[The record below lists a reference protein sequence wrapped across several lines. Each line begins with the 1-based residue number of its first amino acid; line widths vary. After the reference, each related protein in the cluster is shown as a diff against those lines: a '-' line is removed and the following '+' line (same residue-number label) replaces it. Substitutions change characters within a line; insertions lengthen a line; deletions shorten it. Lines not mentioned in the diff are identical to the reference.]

1 MLIAK
6 QALISRRKKKLK
18 TNLSLIFYTN
28 IWVFSQNWNTCYS
41 IFCISRKKKSCF
53 ILSLRKNLT
62 YLHNRLKSNLKY
74 EFDMNIMNTVYS
86 VCNIRFLD
94 LFHSIITVY
103 AIFFEELAKKM
114 NILWAVISLGKNV
127 NKGN

>member
-6 QALISRRKKKLK
+6 QALISRRKKNLK
-18 TNLSLIFYTN
+18 QISVWFFTQIFEFFLKIEIRVTP
-28 IWVFSQNWNTCYS
+28 YS
-41 IFCISRKKKSCF
+41 AFLEKKKSCF

-114 NILWAVISLGKNV
+114 NLLWAVISLGKNV